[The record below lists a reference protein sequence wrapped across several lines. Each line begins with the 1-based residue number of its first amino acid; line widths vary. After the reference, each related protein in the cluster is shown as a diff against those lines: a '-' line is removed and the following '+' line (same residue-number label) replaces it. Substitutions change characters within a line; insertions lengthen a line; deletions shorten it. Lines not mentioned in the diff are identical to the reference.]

1 MDNSSVS
8 QSKALNQYDLLG
20 RDEFLAGATAALAS
34 FTRADDS
41 LRRLGNGGFAVM
53 WIGMCVLIVAFAAR
67 GA

>member
-1 MDNSSVS
+1 MTVVFGVWEWIG
-8 QSKALNQYDLLG
+8 LMV
-20 RDEFLAGATAALAS
+20 FLAGATATLAS

-41 LRRLGNGGFAVM
+41 LRRLVNGGFAVM